1 MTSIGTVC
9 HAATSIRE
17 TGNIS
22 RGTGSLV
29 IRARFW
35 ISDWVPPLKV
45 SVKKCT
51 ITMPAKRCTAKFSML
66 PPRPTITWNRK

>member
-1 MTSIGTVC
+1 MC
-9 HAATSIRE
+9 QPATSIRE

-29 IRARFW
+29 ISVRFW

-51 ITMPAKRCTAKFSML
+51 ITMPAKRCTAKFSM
-66 PPRPTITWNRK
+66 PAPRPIITSNRK